1 MSGHGSHPHRPGFR
15 GSFHYPPADPD
26 FPVSQGNPQE
36 LAVPTTAA
44 EGAAPGAGHSG
55 SGEQA
60 STVGL
65 GRISQGQAQTA
76 GQSGP
81 TGPNPEGRRVD
92 GPHASGAVPSV
103 APLRRRLW
111 MGRRAR
117 SAGKRREKKPG
128 FWRDRRFVPAM
139 VALAVVLVFGML
151 PWVVAHSPLV
161 SAILQRSTADLEGTV
176 RAKSASL
183 GWFSPVV
190 LYGVEV
196 YDRQGNLV
204 LEVPRLV
211 GDKALLALLFETASL
226 GRFQLDAPK
235 LHLVLREGGSNLED
249 LLARWLDP
257 KQPARQFE
265 VAVTASEASIAV
277 MDQRTRRTW
286 QVDAVGVELSV
297 PAERTKPI
305 ELRLWGNVPG
315 QLRAGLVEV
324 SLEVHRNSAEANG
337 VAPPEAVDSLLLK
350 TEGGPLGLA
359 EPLLRRLVAGLELSG
374 RCTGSLSCRWDHAGP
389 GRRVLLE
396 GKLRAEEM
404 RFALPALGRDR
415 PALAWVE
422 ASGRLLW
429 QEGRLECQRVAV
441 ECEAGRLAMT
451 GTLDWGEQYAR
462 QWGAGLL
469 RQVCEVRGEVDL
481 ARLAAMLPGTLRIQK
496 GTQVTSG
503 QLRFEYAGRRQRQ
516 GNFEGMVWQAR
527 VEAANLTGLR
537 EGRRIA
543 WQQPILLNLAAHE
556 SPQGPVIET
565 LQCDSNFMRLR
576 AAGNRDLLTATATF
590 DLSRLAD
597 QSAGFVDLGGLK
609 LAGEGTAQLSWERY
623 QAEYFETMGEVR
635 ILGFRLALPGRPAWS
650 ETALS
655 AGFTATGQADFR
667 NNNRIETA
675 AARIEAG
682 PDQLHARLMQP
693 AAALEDQWPVE
704 LHARGQL
711 GRWQDRLG
719 PWFDLARWRF
729 GGDFELLSAVRWGK
743 NTLAL
748 EQTRASGTHLAIVGP
763 ALDIQEPKAEL
774 TLAMRWDS
782 PARRLELQHARL
794 ATSAG
799 TLQTKDFL
807 LALPPG
813 GSVRLSGTVEASA
826 SIERLQAWLGPAG
839 TRPAWQLAGQVRA
852 RAEIQQIG
860 SMITAR
866 FDAAATDFIAT
877 HPAGQRLQE
886 KEVRMAGRG
895 SYNDVSRSFQID
907 QVELVSSTVGIAG
920 TGKISRPDGQ
930 TDLELAG
937 TINYDFEQISQL
949 IRSRFGEG
957 VWIAGRGASP
967 FAYHGPLAGQG
978 AVANLGFAWHG
989 AEVYGFQIGAGE
1001 LDATYA
1007 RGVLEIKPLS
1017 LAVNEGQVQLA
1028 PRVHIVPGPVEVT
1041 LQPGRVAHQV
1051 RINPIIC
1058 AHGLEYIA
1066 PVLAGIAS
1074 AEGVFSIE
1082 LDNCRI
1088 PIDAP
1093 GRGDLSG
1100 RLIVHDVRVG
1110 PGYLIQAL
1118 AELTRR
1124 ASQVQITRQSV
1135 VPFRMVDGRIYHR
1148 DLELV
1153 FPEVTLRMYGS
1164 VGVEDQSLAMM
1175 AEMPIPPQWQSNPA
1189 VAAALRNQVIQIPI
1203 SGTLRKPTIDRRAF
1217 DQLARQFMQNAA
1229 QNMLETQLN
1238 KQLQRILRPAKP

>member
-1 MSGHGSHPHRPGFR
+1 MSGHGSHPHRPGFP

-26 FPVSQGNPQE
+26 SPFPRGNAGGPIAAAGATDGAE
-36 LAVPTTAA
+36 ASRDHAAV
-44 EGAAPGAGHSG
+44 GAQPNPEALQPISKGREPIDPGAGK
-55 SGEQA
+55 
-60 STVGL
+60 L
-65 GRISQGQAQTA
+65 GPSQ
-76 GQSGP
+76 
-81 TGPNPEGRRVD
+81 EGRRVD
-92 GPHASGAVPSV
+92 GPHGGGAVPGQV
-103 APLRRRLW
+103 VRRRRLW
-111 MGRRAR
+111 IGRRAKSPSNR
-117 SAGKRREKKPG
+117 KERQGGLRAYRRYWPAAVALVLVLG
-128 FWRDRRFVPAM
+128 FW
-139 VALAVVLVFGML
+139 LL
-151 PWVVAHSPLV
+151 PWVVAHSPLMT
-161 SAILQRSTADLEGTV
+161 AIIRRSTADLEGTV

-196 YDRQGNLV
+196 HDRGGDLV

-211 GDKALLALLFETASL
+211 GDKALLALLFDTARL
-226 GRFQLDAPK
+226 GRFQLDGPK

-249 LLARWLDP
+249 VLARYMESE
-257 KQPARQFE
+257 QSARE
-265 VAVTASEASIAV
+265 VEAALTASDASIAV
-277 MDQRTRRTW
+277 VDQRTRRTW
-286 QVDAVGVELSV
+286 QIESVRLELSV
-297 PAERTKPI
+297 PAERAKPI
-305 ELRLWGNVPG
+305 ELRLSGSVPG
-315 QLRAGLVEV
+315 QLHAGVVELG
-324 SLEVHRNSAEANG
+324 LEVHRSSAGNNG
-337 VAPPEAVDSLLLK
+337 PASAEAVDSLVVK

-374 RCTGSLSCRWDHAGP
+374 RCTGSLACRWGHAGP
-389 GRRVLLE
+389 ARRVLVE

-404 RFALPALGRDR
+404 RLALPALGSDR
-415 PALAWVE
+415 PALGWVDV
-422 ASGRLLW
+422 SGRLLW
-429 QEGRLECQRVAV
+429 QEGRLECQRVAM
-441 ECEAGRLAMT
+441 ECEAGRLAMS
-451 GTLDWGEQYAR
+451 GTLDWSGQYAGPF
-462 QWGAGLL
+462 GAGLL
-469 RQVCEVRGEVDL
+469 QQVCEVRGQVDL

-503 QLRFEYAGRRQRQ
+503 QLQFQYAGRRQRQ
-516 GNFEGMVWQAR
+516 GNFEGMVWQVR
-527 VEAANLTGLR
+527 VEAADLTGLR
-537 EGRRIA
+537 EGRRIV

-556 SPQGPVIET
+556 SPEGPVIET
-565 LQCDSNFMRLR
+565 LQCDSNFLRLR
-576 AAGNRDLLTATATF
+576 AAGTRDVLTASATF

-609 LAGEGTAQLSWERY
+609 LSGEGTAQLSWERY
-623 QAEYFETMGEVR
+623 QEDYFETLGEVR
-635 ILGFRLALPGRPAWS
+635 ILGFRLALPGRPVWS
-650 ETALS
+650 EAALS
-655 AGFTATGQADFR
+655 AGFTATGRADFR

-682 PDQLHARLMQP
+682 ADQLHARLMRP
-693 AAALEDQWPVE
+693 VAALGDEWPVE

-711 GRWQDRLG
+711 ARWQARLA
-719 PWFDLARWRF
+719 PWFDLARWRL
-729 GGDFELLSAVRWGK
+729 GGEVELLSAVRWGK

-748 EQTRASGTHLAIVGP
+748 EQTRLSGTNLAIAGP
-763 ALDIQEPKAEL
+763 ALNIQEPKAEL

-782 PARRLELQHARL
+782 LARRLDFQHASL
-794 ATSAG
+794 AAG
-799 TLQTKDFL
+799 AVTLQTKEFL
-807 LALPPG
+807 WALPPG
-813 GSVRLSGTVEASA
+813 GSMRLSGTIQANASV
-826 SIERLQAWLGPAG
+826 ERLQAWLVPAG
-839 TRPAWQLAGQVRA
+839 VRPAWQLAGQLGA

-866 FDAAATDFIAT
+866 FDVAATDFTAT
-877 HPAGQRLQE
+877 NPAGQRFQE

-895 SYNDVSRSFQID
+895 SYNDVSRAFQID
-907 QVELVSSTVGIAG
+907 QLQLVSSAVGIAG

-937 TINYDFEQISQL
+937 TINYDFERISQL

-957 VWIAGRGASP
+957 VRIAGRGASP

-978 AVANLGFAWHG
+978 AVASLGFAWHW
-989 AEVYGFQIGAGE
+989 ADVYGFQIGPGDV
-1001 LDATYA
+1001 DATYT
-1007 RGVLEIKPLS
+1007 RGVLEIKPLA

-1028 PRVHIVPGPVEVT
+1028 PRVHVVPGPVEVT

-1051 RINPIIC
+1051 RINPIMC

-1118 AELTRR
+1118 AELAGR

-1148 DLELV
+1148 DLELA

-1175 AEMPIPPQWQSNPA
+1175 AEMPIPARWQTNPA
-1189 VAAALRNQVIQIPI
+1189 VSAALRNQVIQIPI
-1203 SGTLRKPTIDRRAF
+1203 AGTLRRPTIDRRAF
-1217 DQLARQFMQNAA
+1217 DQVARQFMQNAT

-1238 KQLQRILRPAKP
+1238 KQLQRILQPAKP